1 VQCESICRD
10 GGVVESPRQNSVS
23 PLFFFFFL
31 RGKQP
36 KRCERLL
43 LALFLCYMQ
52 GHSVSEQ
59 KTTVQSVY
67 YVAPGQRFFT
77 MCFHEKN
84 PISCE
89 DKVNSSPIPVDLSRQ
104 DTTRLGRLARST
116 VQPSWLVQRTAHA
129 RSLGQTDTRVRTA
142 SRGVKLISAS
152 PVLGLLSGDLH
163 SCLLSWIGVYY
174 SSATVASTY
183 SQTKP
188 RVFFCLP
195 PSRR

>member
-1 VQCESICRD
+1 
-10 GGVVESPRQNSVS
+10 
-23 PLFFFFFL
+23 L

-59 KTTVQSVY
+59 KNYSTERILCRPRPKVLHNVLPRKESD
-67 YVAPGQRFFT
+67 P
-77 MCFHEKN
+77 CK
-84 PISCE
+84 
-89 DKVNSSPIPVDLSRQ
+89 DKVNSPIGNHSRQ

-188 RVFFCLP
+188 RLFFCLP

>member
-1 VQCESICRD
+1 VLYAGTQCIRT
-10 GGVVESPRQNSVS
+10 
-23 PLFFFFFL
+23 
-31 RGKQP
+31 K
-36 KRCERLL
+36 
-43 LALFLCYMQ
+43 
-52 GHSVSEQ
+52 

-188 RVFFCLP
+188 RLFFVCRLQGDNLSFWNPASVGGVTFVCL
-195 PSRR
+195 SWSTHAC

>member
-1 VQCESICRD
+1 VY
-10 GGVVESPRQNSVS
+10 QN
-23 PLFFFFFL
+23 
-31 RGKQP
+31 K
-36 KRCERLL
+36 
-43 LALFLCYMQ
+43 
-52 GHSVSEQ
+52 

-89 DKVNSSPIPVDLSRQ
+89 DKVNSSPIPVGLSRQ

-188 RVFFCLP
+188 RLFFLFAAFKAITFLFGIQLVWGELP
-195 PSRR
+195 LSA